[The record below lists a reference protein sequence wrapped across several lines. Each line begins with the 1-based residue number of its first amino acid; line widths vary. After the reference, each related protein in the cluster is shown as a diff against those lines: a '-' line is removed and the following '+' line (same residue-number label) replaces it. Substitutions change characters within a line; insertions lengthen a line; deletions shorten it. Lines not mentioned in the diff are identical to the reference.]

1 MDNLMTLVKMQLKE
15 KLASKRAEKHGSKL
29 FNLLFSVFIAVLKFA
44 MVTVLCGAFITIAK
58 MFSLF
63 NYPGYVP
70 QSAIS
75 IAFLV
80 MLGFSLLSCT
90 VGITKSLYYSKD
102 NAVLLTLPCT
112 PNQIFLSK
120 IIIFFIFELIRNFSF
135 IVPVFVAYFITHGYA
150 IHYYLW
156 MILCFVFV
164 SMLTVVIAA
173 LLSIPGMW
181 IANIF
186 NQHALL
192 QKIVLVILVGS
203 AIFGVIYAINLIP
216 ENIDLQQQAPFIKK
230 QIRNFVDGYAYSN
243 IETKALNPVFSMTVL
258 LLGSADFISFSLGSN
273 LLRLLIL
280 IGGIAVFAA
289 LTMLIARP
297 LFYSM
302 ASKPF
307 EFLKKTVKP
316 RKNRVCNKKIAA
328 FVNEIT
334 VAIKSPD
341 RIYSNVAIL
350 FATPI
355 LIFLLNKIFAA
366 MSIREIGQFMVS
378 TANVLIIMLIVLNS
392 NTYAASIFSKEGRSS
407 YLIKTQ
413 PTNPF
418 GLLVAKL
425 VPNTL
430 FVTLS
435 LVFVYIVMYST
446 CGLTGTDLF
455 YLLAG
460 IWFIYLTHLI
470 LCAEFDIMNPQNEAY
485 ATMGSSDSNPNE
497 AKATA
502 IAFVLSFATA
512 AMVFLILQMHEPYNL
527 YLKLMLVGIAAFVIK
542 AFVFYQNVKLYYK
555 EK

>member
-1 MDNLMTLVKMQLKE
+1 
-15 KLASKRAEKHGSKL
+15 
-29 FNLLFSVFIAVLKFA
+29 
-44 MVTVLCGAFITIAK
+44 
-58 MFSLF
+58 
-63 NYPGYVP
+63 
-70 QSAIS
+70 
-75 IAFLV
+75 
-80 MLGFSLLSCT
+80 
-90 VGITKSLYYSKD
+90 
-102 NAVLLTLPCT
+102 
-112 PNQIFLSK
+112 
-120 IIIFFIFELIRNFSF
+120 
-135 IVPVFVAYFITHGYA
+135 
-150 IHYYLW
+150 
-156 MILCFVFV
+156 
-164 SMLTVVIAA
+164 MLTVVIAA

-203 AIFGVIYAINLIP
+203 AIFGVLYAINLIP

-243 IETKALNPVFSMTVL
+243 TETKALNPVFSMTIL

-280 IGGIAVFAA
+280 VGGIAVFAA

-316 RKNRVCNKKIAA
+316 RKNRVHNKKIAA
-328 FVNEIT
+328 FVNEIN
-334 VAIKSPD
+334 VAIKSSD

-435 LVFVYIVMYST
+435 LVFVYVVMYST
-446 CGLTGTDLF
+446 CGLTGVDLF

-502 IAFVLSFATA
+502 VAFILSFATA

>member
-1 MDNLMTLVKMQLKE
+1 MQLKE
-15 KLASKRAEKHGSKL
+15 KLGAKRVEKHGSKS
-29 FNLLFSVFIAVLKFA
+29 FNILLSVFTAILKFA
-44 MVTVLCGAFITIAK
+44 MVTVLCGAFITVAK

-75 IAFLV
+75 LAFLV
-80 MLGFSLLSCT
+80 MSAFSLLSCT
-90 VGITKSLYYSKD
+90 IGLTKSLYYSRD
-102 NAVLLTLPCT
+102 NAVLLTYPCT

-120 IIIFFIFELIRNFSF
+120 IIIFYVFELIRNLSF

-150 IHYYLW
+150 FYYYIWL
-156 MILCFVFV
+156 LFCFVFV
-164 SMLTVVIAA
+164 SMLTVAIAA

-181 IANIF
+181 IANLF

-203 AIFGVIYAINLIP
+203 VIAGVFYAINLIP
-216 ENIDLQQQAPFIKK
+216 VNIDLRQQSPFIKK

-243 IETKALNPVFSMTVL
+243 VQTKALNPVFNLTII
-258 LLGSADFISFSLGSN
+258 LLGSADFVSFSLGAN
-273 LLRLLIL
+273 LLRLLL
-280 IGGIAVFAA
+280 LLGAIGVFAA
-289 LTMLIARP
+289 LSALIVRP
-297 LFYSM
+297 LFYTM

-307 EFLKKTVKP
+307 EFLKKNVKP
-316 RKNRVCNKKIAA
+316 KKNRVYNKKIAA
-328 FVNEIT
+328 FVNEML
-334 VAIKSPD
+334 VAIKSSD

-355 LIFLLNKIFAA
+355 LIFFLNKVFAA
-366 MSIREIGQFMVS
+366 MSIAELGQFMVS
-378 TANVLIIMLIVLNS
+378 TVNVLIIMLILLNS

-435 LVFVYIVMYST
+435 LILTYIVMYKT
-446 CGLTGTDLF
+446 CGLTGIDLF

-460 IWFIYLTHLI
+460 IWFIYLAHLV
-470 LCAEFDIMNPQNEAY
+470 LCAELDIMNPQNEVY
-485 ATMGSSDSNPNE
+485 ATMGSSESNPNE

-502 IAFVLSFATA
+502 IAFVLAFATA
-512 AMVFLILQMHEPYNL
+512 AMVFFILQKHEPYNL
-527 YLKLMLVGIAAFVIK
+527 YLKILLVGIAAFAIK
-542 AFVFYQNVKLYYK
+542 AFMFYQNVKLYYK

>member
-1 MDNLMTLVKMQLKE
+1 MQLKE
-15 KLASKRAEKHGSKL
+15 KLGAKRVEKHGSKS
-29 FNLLFSVFIAVLKFA
+29 FNILLSVFTAILKFA
-44 MVTVLCGAFITIAK
+44 MVTVLCGAFITVAK

-63 NYPGYVP
+63 NYPGYGP

-75 IAFLV
+75 LAFLV
-80 MLGFSLLSCT
+80 MSAFSLLSCT
-90 VGITKSLYYSKD
+90 VGLTKSLYYSRD
-102 NAVLLTLPCT
+102 NAVLLTYPCT

-120 IIIFFIFELIRNFSF
+120 IIIFYVFELIRNLSF
-135 IVPVFVAYFITHGYA
+135 IVPVFVAYFLTHGYA
-150 IHYYLW
+150 FYYYIWL
-156 MILCFVFV
+156 LFCFIFV
-164 SMLTVVIAA
+164 SMLTVAIAA

-181 IANIF
+181 IANLF

-203 AIFGVIYAINLIP
+203 VIAGVFYAINLIP
-216 ENIDLQQQAPFIKK
+216 VNIDLRQQSPFIKK

-243 IETKALNPVFSMTVL
+243 VQTKALNPVFNLTIV
-258 LLGSADFISFSLGSN
+258 LLGSADFVSFSLGGN
-273 LLRLLIL
+273 LLRLLL
-280 IGGIAVFAA
+280 LLGAIGVFAA
-289 LTMLIARP
+289 LSALIVRP
-297 LFYSM
+297 LFYTM

-307 EFLKKTVKP
+307 EFLKKNVKP
-316 RKNRVCNKKIAA
+316 KKNRVYNKKIAA
-328 FVNEIT
+328 FVNEML
-334 VAIKSPD
+334 VAIKSSD

-355 LIFLLNKIFAA
+355 LIFFLNKVFAA
-366 MSIREIGQFMVS
+366 MSIAELGQFMVS
-378 TANVLIIMLIVLNS
+378 TVNVLIIMLILLNS

-435 LVFVYIVMYST
+435 LILTYIVMYKT
-446 CGLTGTDLF
+446 CGLTGIDLF

-460 IWFIYLTHLI
+460 IWFIYLAHLV
-470 LCAEFDIMNPQNEAY
+470 LCAELDIMNPQNEVY
-485 ATMGSSDSNPNE
+485 ATMGSSESNPNE

-502 IAFVLSFATA
+502 IAFVLAFATA
-512 AMVFLILQMHEPYNL
+512 AMVFFILQKHEPYNL
-527 YLKLMLVGIAAFVIK
+527 YLKILLVGIAAFAIK
-542 AFVFYQNVKLYYK
+542 AFMFYQNVKLYYK

>member
-1 MDNLMTLVKMQLKE
+1 MQLKE
-15 KLASKRAEKHGSKL
+15 KLGAKRVEKHGSKS
-29 FNLLFSVFIAVLKFA
+29 FNILLSIFTAILKFA
-44 MVTVLCGAFITIAK
+44 MVTVLCGAFITVAK

-75 IAFLV
+75 LAFLV
-80 MLGFSLLSCT
+80 MSAFSLLSCT
-90 VGITKSLYYSKD
+90 VGLTKSLYYSRD
-102 NAVLLTLPCT
+102 NAVLLTYPCT

-120 IIIFFIFELIRNFSF
+120 IIIFYVFELIRNLSF
-135 IVPVFVAYFITHGYA
+135 IVPVFVAYFLTHGYA
-150 IHYYLW
+150 FYYYIWL
-156 MILCFVFV
+156 LFCFIFV
-164 SMLTVVIAA
+164 SMLTVAIAA

-181 IANIF
+181 IANLF

-203 AIFGVIYAINLIP
+203 VIAGVFYAINLIP
-216 ENIDLQQQAPFIKK
+216 VNIDLRQQSPFIKK

-243 IETKALNPVFSMTVL
+243 VQTKALNPVFNLTIV
-258 LLGSADFISFSLGSN
+258 LLGSADFVSFSLGGN
-273 LLRLLIL
+273 LLRLLLL
-280 IGGIAVFAA
+280 IGAVGVFAA
-289 LTMLIARP
+289 LSALIVRP
-297 LFYSM
+297 LFYTM

-307 EFLKKTVKP
+307 EFLKKNVKP
-316 RKNRVCNKKIAA
+316 KKNRVYNKKIAA
-328 FVNEIT
+328 FVNEML
-334 VAIKSPD
+334 VAIKSSD

-355 LIFLLNKIFAA
+355 LIFFLNKVFAA
-366 MSIREIGQFMVS
+366 MSIAELGQFMVS
-378 TANVLIIMLIVLNS
+378 TVNVLIIMLILLNS

-435 LVFVYIVMYST
+435 LILTYIVMYKT
-446 CGLTGTDLF
+446 CGLTGIDLF

-460 IWFIYLTHLI
+460 VWFIYLAHLV
-470 LCAEFDIMNPQNEAY
+470 LCAELDIMNPQNEVY
-485 ATMGSSDSNPNE
+485 ATMGSSESNPNE

-502 IAFVLSFATA
+502 IAFVLAFATA
-512 AMVFLILQMHEPYNL
+512 AMVFFILQKHEPYNL
-527 YLKLMLVGIAAFVIK
+527 YLKILLVGIAAFAIK
-542 AFVFYQNVKLYYK
+542 AFMFYQNVKLYYK

>member
-1 MDNLMTLVKMQLKE
+1 MQLKE
-15 KLASKRAEKHGSKL
+15 KLGAKRVEKHGSKS
-29 FNLLFSVFIAVLKFA
+29 FNVLLSVFTAILKFA
-44 MVTVLCGAFITIAK
+44 MVTVLCGAFITVAK

-75 IAFLV
+75 LAFLV
-80 MLGFSLLSCT
+80 MSAFSLLSCT
-90 VGITKSLYYSKD
+90 IGLTKSLYYSRD
-102 NAVLLTLPCT
+102 NAVLLTYPCT

-120 IIIFFIFELIRNFSF
+120 IIIFYVFELIRNLSF

-150 IHYYLW
+150 FYYYIWL
-156 MILCFVFV
+156 LFCFVFV
-164 SMLTVVIAA
+164 SMLTVAIAA

-181 IANIF
+181 IANLF

-203 AIFGVIYAINLIP
+203 VIAGVFYAINLIP
-216 ENIDLQQQAPFIKK
+216 VNIDLRQQSPFIKK

-243 IETKALNPVFSMTVL
+243 VQTKALNPVFNLTII
-258 LLGSADFISFSLGSN
+258 LLGSADFVSFSLGGN
-273 LLRLLIL
+273 LLRLLLL
-280 IGGIAVFAA
+280 IGAIGVFAA
-289 LTMLIARP
+289 LSALIVRP
-297 LFYSM
+297 LFYTM

-307 EFLKKTVKP
+307 EFLKKNVKP
-316 RKNRVCNKKIAA
+316 KKNRVYNKKIAA
-328 FVNEIT
+328 FVNEML
-334 VAIKSPD
+334 VAIKSSD

-355 LIFLLNKIFAA
+355 LIFFLNKVFAA
-366 MSIREIGQFMVS
+366 MSIAELGQFMVS
-378 TANVLIIMLIVLNS
+378 TVNVLIIMLILLNS

-435 LVFVYIVMYST
+435 LILTYIVMYKT
-446 CGLTGTDLF
+446 CGLTGIDLF

-460 IWFIYLTHLI
+460 IWFIYLAHLV
-470 LCAEFDIMNPQNEAY
+470 LCAELDIMNPQNEVY
-485 ATMGSSDSNPNE
+485 ATMGSSESNPNE

-502 IAFVLSFATA
+502 IAFVLAFATA
-512 AMVFLILQMHEPYNL
+512 AMVFFILQKHEPYNL
-527 YLKLMLVGIAAFVIK
+527 YLKILLVGIAAFAIK
-542 AFVFYQNVKLYYK
+542 AFMFYQNVKLYYK

>member
-1 MDNLMTLVKMQLKE
+1 MQLKE
-15 KLASKRAEKHGSKL
+15 KLGAKRVEKHGSKS
-29 FNLLFSVFIAVLKFA
+29 FNILLSVFTAILKFA
-44 MVTVLCGAFITIAK
+44 MVTVLCGAFITVAK

-75 IAFLV
+75 LAFLV
-80 MLGFSLLSCT
+80 MSAFSLLSCT
-90 VGITKSLYYSKD
+90 VGLTKSLYYSRD
-102 NAVLLTLPCT
+102 NAVLLTYPCT

-120 IIIFFIFELIRNFSF
+120 IIIFYVFELIRNLSF

-150 IHYYLW
+150 FYYYIWL
-156 MILCFVFV
+156 LFCFIFV
-164 SMLTVVIAA
+164 SMLTVAIAA

-181 IANIF
+181 IANLF

-203 AIFGVIYAINLIP
+203 VIAGVFYAINLIP
-216 ENIDLQQQAPFIKK
+216 VNIDLRQQSPFIKK

-243 IETKALNPVFSMTVL
+243 VQTKALNPVFNLTIV
-258 LLGSADFISFSLGSN
+258 LLGSADFVSFSLGGN
-273 LLRLLIL
+273 LLRLLLL
-280 IGGIAVFAA
+280 IGAIGVFAA
-289 LTMLIARP
+289 LSALIVRP
-297 LFYSM
+297 LFYTM

-307 EFLKKTVKP
+307 EFLKKNVKP
-316 RKNRVCNKKIAA
+316 KKNRVYNKKIAA
-328 FVNEIT
+328 FVNEML
-334 VAIKSPD
+334 VAIKSSD

-355 LIFLLNKIFAA
+355 LIFFLNKVFAA
-366 MSIREIGQFMVS
+366 MSIAELGQFMVS
-378 TANVLIIMLIVLNS
+378 TVNVLIIMLILLNS

-435 LVFVYIVMYST
+435 LILTYIVMYKT
-446 CGLTGTDLF
+446 CGLTGIDLF

-460 IWFIYLTHLI
+460 IWFIYLAHLV
-470 LCAEFDIMNPQNEAY
+470 LCAELDIMNPQNEVY
-485 ATMGSSDSNPNE
+485 ATMGSSESNPNE

-502 IAFVLSFATA
+502 IAFVLAFATA
-512 AMVFLILQMHEPYNL
+512 AMVFFILQKHEPYNL
-527 YLKLMLVGIAAFVIK
+527 YLKILLVGIAAFAIK
-542 AFVFYQNVKLYYK
+542 AFMFYQNVKLYYK

>member
-1 MDNLMTLVKMQLKE
+1 MENLITLVKMQLKE
-15 KLASKRAEKHGSKL
+15 KLGAKRVEKHGSKS
-29 FNLLFSVFIAVLKFA
+29 FNVLLSVFTAILKFA
-44 MVTVLCGAFITIAK
+44 MVTVLCGAFITVAK

-75 IAFLV
+75 LAFLV
-80 MLGFSLLSCT
+80 MSAFSLLSCT
-90 VGITKSLYYSKD
+90 IGLTKSLYYSRD
-102 NAVLLTLPCT
+102 NAVLLTYPCT

-120 IIIFFIFELIRNFSF
+120 IIIFYVFELIRNLSF

-150 IHYYLW
+150 FYYYIWL
-156 MILCFVFV
+156 LFCFVFV
-164 SMLTVVIAA
+164 SMLTVAIAA

-181 IANIF
+181 IANLF

-203 AIFGVIYAINLIP
+203 VIAGVFYAINLIP
-216 ENIDLQQQAPFIKK
+216 VNIDLRQQSPFIKK

-243 IETKALNPVFSMTVL
+243 VQTKALNPVFNLTII
-258 LLGSADFISFSLGSN
+258 LLGSADFVSFSLGGN
-273 LLRLLIL
+273 LLRLLLL
-280 IGGIAVFAA
+280 IGAIGVFAA
-289 LTMLIARP
+289 LSALIVRP
-297 LFYSM
+297 LFYTM

-307 EFLKKTVKP
+307 EFLKKNVKP
-316 RKNRVCNKKIAA
+316 KKNRVYNKKIAA
-328 FVNEIT
+328 FVNEML
-334 VAIKSPD
+334 VAIKSSD

-355 LIFLLNKIFAA
+355 LIFFLNKVFAA
-366 MSIREIGQFMVS
+366 MSIAELGQFMVS
-378 TANVLIIMLIVLNS
+378 TVNVLIIMLILLNS

-435 LVFVYIVMYST
+435 LILTYIVMYKT
-446 CGLTGTDLF
+446 CGLTGIDLF

-460 IWFIYLTHLI
+460 IWFIYLAHLV
-470 LCAEFDIMNPQNEAY
+470 LCAELDIMNPQNEVY
-485 ATMGSSDSNPNE
+485 ATMGSSESNPNE

-502 IAFVLSFATA
+502 IAFVLAFATA
-512 AMVFLILQMHEPYNL
+512 AMVFFILQKHEPYNL
-527 YLKLMLVGIAAFVIK
+527 YLKILLVGIAAFAIK
-542 AFVFYQNVKLYYK
+542 AFMFYQNVKLYYK

>member
-1 MDNLMTLVKMQLKE
+1 MQLKE
-15 KLASKRAEKHGSKL
+15 KLGAKRVEKHGSKS
-29 FNLLFSVFIAVLKFA
+29 FNILLSVFTAILKFA
-44 MVTVLCGAFITIAK
+44 MVTVLCGAFITVAK

-75 IAFLV
+75 LAFLV
-80 MLGFSLLSCT
+80 MSAFSLLSCT
-90 VGITKSLYYSKD
+90 VGLTKSLYYSRD
-102 NAVLLTLPCT
+102 NAVLLTYPCT

-120 IIIFFIFELIRNFSF
+120 IIIFYVFELIRNLSF
-135 IVPVFVAYFITHGYA
+135 IVPVFVAYFLTHGYA
-150 IHYYLW
+150 FYYYIWL
-156 MILCFVFV
+156 LFCFIFV
-164 SMLTVVIAA
+164 SMLTVAIAA

-181 IANIF
+181 IANLF

-203 AIFGVIYAINLIP
+203 VIAGVFYAINLIP
-216 ENIDLQQQAPFIKK
+216 VNIDLRQQSPFIKK

-243 IETKALNPVFSMTVL
+243 VQTKALNPVFNLTIV
-258 LLGSADFISFSLGSN
+258 LLGSADFVSFSLGGN
-273 LLRLLIL
+273 LLRLLLL
-280 IGGIAVFAA
+280 IGAIGVFAA
-289 LTMLIARP
+289 LSALIVRP
-297 LFYSM
+297 LFYTM

-307 EFLKKTVKP
+307 EFLKKNVKP
-316 RKNRVCNKKIAA
+316 KKNRVYNKKIAA
-328 FVNEIT
+328 FVNEML
-334 VAIKSPD
+334 VAIKSSD

-355 LIFLLNKIFAA
+355 LIFFLNKVFAA
-366 MSIREIGQFMVS
+366 MSIAELGQFMVS
-378 TANVLIIMLIVLNS
+378 TVNVLIIMLILLNS

-435 LVFVYIVMYST
+435 LILTYIVMYKT
-446 CGLTGTDLF
+446 CGLTGIDLF

-460 IWFIYLTHLI
+460 IWFIYLAHLV
-470 LCAEFDIMNPQNEAY
+470 LCAELDIMNPQNEVY
-485 ATMGSSDSNPNE
+485 ATMGSSESNPNE

-502 IAFVLSFATA
+502 IAFVLAFATA
-512 AMVFLILQMHEPYNL
+512 AMVFFILQKHEPYNL
-527 YLKLMLVGIAAFVIK
+527 YLKILLVGIAAFAIK
-542 AFVFYQNVKLYYK
+542 AFMFYQNVKLYYK

>member
-1 MDNLMTLVKMQLKE
+1 MQLKE
-15 KLASKRAEKHGSKL
+15 KLGAKRVEKHGSKS
-29 FNLLFSVFIAVLKFA
+29 FNILLSVFTAILKFA
-44 MVTVLCGAFITIAK
+44 MVTVLCGAFITVAK

-75 IAFLV
+75 LAFLV
-80 MLGFSLLSCT
+80 MSAFSLLSCT
-90 VGITKSLYYSKD
+90 VGLTKSLYYSRD
-102 NAVLLTLPCT
+102 NAVLLTYPCT

-120 IIIFFIFELIRNFSF
+120 IIIFYVFELIRNLSF
-135 IVPVFVAYFITHGYA
+135 IVPVFVAYFLTHGYA
-150 IHYYLW
+150 FYYYIWL
-156 MILCFVFV
+156 LFCFIFV
-164 SMLTVVIAA
+164 SMLTVAIAA

-181 IANIF
+181 IANLF

-203 AIFGVIYAINLIP
+203 VIAGVFYAINLIP
-216 ENIDLQQQAPFIKK
+216 VNIDLRQQSPFIKK

-243 IETKALNPVFSMTVL
+243 VQTKALNPVFNLTIV
-258 LLGSADFISFSLGSN
+258 LLGSADFVSFSLGGN
-273 LLRLLIL
+273 LLRLLL
-280 IGGIAVFAA
+280 LLGAIGVFAA
-289 LTMLIARP
+289 LSALIVRP
-297 LFYSM
+297 LFYTM

-307 EFLKKTVKP
+307 EFLKKNVKP
-316 RKNRVCNKKIAA
+316 KKNRVYNKKIAA
-328 FVNEIT
+328 FVNEML
-334 VAIKSPD
+334 VAIKSSD

-355 LIFLLNKIFAA
+355 LIFFLNKVFAA
-366 MSIREIGQFMVS
+366 MSIAELGQFMVS
-378 TANVLIIMLIVLNS
+378 TVNVLIIMLILLNS

-435 LVFVYIVMYST
+435 LILTYIVMYKT
-446 CGLTGTDLF
+446 CGLTGIDLF

-460 IWFIYLTHLI
+460 IWFIYLAHLV
-470 LCAEFDIMNPQNEAY
+470 LCAELDIMNPQNEVY
-485 ATMGSSDSNPNE
+485 ATMGSSESNPNE

-502 IAFVLSFATA
+502 IAFVLAFATA
-512 AMVFLILQMHEPYNL
+512 AMVFFILQKHEPYNL
-527 YLKLMLVGIAAFVIK
+527 YLKILLVGIAAFAIK
-542 AFVFYQNVKLYYK
+542 AFMFYQNVKLYYK

>member
-1 MDNLMTLVKMQLKE
+1 MENLITLVKMQLKE
-15 KLASKRAEKHGSKL
+15 KLGAKRVEKHGSKS
-29 FNLLFSVFIAVLKFA
+29 FNILLSVFTAILKFA
-44 MVTVLCGAFITIAK
+44 MVTVLCGAFITVAK

-75 IAFLV
+75 LAFLV
-80 MLGFSLLSCT
+80 MSAFSLLSCT
-90 VGITKSLYYSKD
+90 VGLTKSLYYSRD
-102 NAVLLTLPCT
+102 NAVLLTYPCT

-120 IIIFFIFELIRNFSF
+120 IIIFYVFELIRNLSF
-135 IVPVFVAYFITHGYA
+135 IVPVFVAYFLTHGYA
-150 IHYYLW
+150 FYYYIWL
-156 MILCFVFV
+156 LFCFIFV
-164 SMLTVVIAA
+164 SMLTVAIAA

-181 IANIF
+181 IANLF

-203 AIFGVIYAINLIP
+203 VIAGVFYAINLIP
-216 ENIDLQQQAPFIKK
+216 VNIDLRQQSPFIKK

-243 IETKALNPVFSMTVL
+243 VQTKALNPVFNLTIV
-258 LLGSADFISFSLGSN
+258 LLGSADFVSFSLGGN
-273 LLRLLIL
+273 LLRLLLL
-280 IGGIAVFAA
+280 IGAVGVFAA
-289 LTMLIARP
+289 LSALIVRP
-297 LFYSM
+297 LFYTM

-307 EFLKKTVKP
+307 EFLKKNVKP
-316 RKNRVCNKKIAA
+316 KKNRVYNKKIAA
-328 FVNEIT
+328 FVNEML
-334 VAIKSPD
+334 VAIKSSD

-355 LIFLLNKIFAA
+355 LIFFLNKVFAA
-366 MSIREIGQFMVS
+366 MSIAELGQFMVS
-378 TANVLIIMLIVLNS
+378 TVNVLIIMLILLNS

-435 LVFVYIVMYST
+435 LILTYIVMYKT
-446 CGLTGTDLF
+446 CGLTGIDLF

-460 IWFIYLTHLI
+460 IWFIYLAHLV
-470 LCAEFDIMNPQNEAY
+470 LCAELDIMNPQNEVY
-485 ATMGSSDSNPNE
+485 ATMGSSESNPNE

-502 IAFVLSFATA
+502 IAFVLAFATA
-512 AMVFLILQMHEPYNL
+512 AMVFFILQKHEPYNL
-527 YLKLMLVGIAAFVIK
+527 YLKILLVGIAAFAIK
-542 AFVFYQNVKLYYK
+542 AFMFYQNVKLYYK